1 MNLQKVERRSE
12 VQQAA
17 LASEKPVMRQA
28 KRMKD
33 GLMNTDKIASATL
46 KSAQVCATFGVS
58 VNRSD
63 SEQQEQE
70 QEQR

>member
-33 GLMNTDKIASATL
+33 GLMNTDKIASG
-46 KSAQVCATFGVS
+46 VCHRWLMKT
-58 VNRSD
+58 NKPH
-63 SEQQEQE
+63 
-70 QEQR
+70 